1 MAELQQG
8 LKELVDDSAVL
19 EGWEYLMP
27 DEMSQAFWSTLA
39 WPKRIDEQCKLVAEG
54 NTALREEYAVAMQ
67 VGLLHCCPPTPL
79 SLIPTSDPPPR
90 GGDADRAGDVRQEP
104 EKPDK
109 VVAGFGKHQD
119 VSRTKEVAAEVKRL
133 QDG

>member
-1 MAELQQG
+1 MAGLNVPLAELQQG

-67 VGLLHCCPPTPL
+67 VTPL
-79 SLIPTSDPPPR
+79 LPSHTPRMPP
-90 GGDADRAGDVRQEP
+90 
-104 EKPDK
+104 
-109 VVAGFGKHQD
+109 H
-119 VSRTKEVAAEVKRL
+119 S
-133 QDG
+133 

>member
-1 MAELQQG
+1 MTRTEGGSGVQLPTARFTAPPPPCRYVAGLNVPLAELQQG

-19 EGWEYLMP
+19 EGWEFLMP

-67 VGLLHCCPPTPL
+67 VGLLHCCPSTHPVPH
-79 SLIPTSDPPPR
+79 PH
-90 GGDADRAGDVRQEP
+90 A
-104 EKPDK
+104 
-109 VVAGFGKHQD
+109 
-119 VSRTKEVAAEVKRL
+119 
-133 QDG
+133 

>member
-1 MAELQQG
+1 MTRTEGGSGAPPPYPAPHRPPLPPCRYVAGLNVPLAELQQG

-67 VGLLHCCPPTPL
+67 VTPL
-79 SLIPTSDPPPR
+79 SHPVPHPH
-90 GGDADRAGDVRQEP
+90 V
-104 EKPDK
+104 
-109 VVAGFGKHQD
+109 
-119 VSRTKEVAAEVKRL
+119 
-133 QDG
+133 

>member
-1 MAELQQG
+1 MPLAELQQG

-54 NTALREEYAVAMQ
+54 NTALRDEYAVAMQ
-67 VGLLHCCPPTPL
+67 VTPL
-79 SLIPTSDPPPR
+79 LPSHTPRMPP
-90 GGDADRAGDVRQEP
+90 
-104 EKPDK
+104 
-109 VVAGFGKHQD
+109 H
-119 VSRTKEVAAEVKRL
+119 S
-133 QDG
+133 

>member
-1 MAELQQG
+1 MEEYASRDSNRGRERRPASLPRASPPHYFPSCRYVAGLNVPLAELQQG

-67 VGLLHCCPPTPL
+67 VTLLLP
-79 SLIPTSDPPPR
+79 S
-90 GGDADRAGDVRQEP
+90 
-104 EKPDK
+104 
-109 VVAGFGKHQD
+109 
-119 VSRTKEVAAEVKRL
+119 
-133 QDG
+133 